1 MGKVGQSFW
10 LASGQICLP
19 SSQQESDRRPSE
31 AVFAESRLC
40 KEIVGPRVGARA
52 VNVDGHLRLHSEA
65 SKAKIV
71 RELLLLLLKIS
82 QARLNL
88 SFCASGQAGDRSLHS
103 LPSHWVSLL
112 LSFLGEVVALVWPS
126 HSGSFVL
133 ESVAVVIG
141 DHRRKVQTVAYQ
153 LLVGPRHE
161 QV

>member
-1 MGKVGQSFW
+1 MS
-10 LASGQICLP
+10 CLE
-19 SSQQESDRRPSE
+19 SEEQESDRRPSE

-71 RELLLLLLKIS
+71 RELLLLLKIS

-88 SFCASGQAGDRSLHS
+88 GFCASGQAGDRSLHS

-126 HSGSFVL
+126 HSGSLVL
-133 ESVAVVIG
+133 ESVPVVIG

>member
-1 MGKVGQSFW
+1 MS
-10 LASGQICLP
+10 CLE
-19 SSQQESDRRPSE
+19 SEEQESDRRPSE

-71 RELLLLLLKIS
+71 RELLLRLKIS
-82 QARLNL
+82 QARLNVG
-88 SFCASGQAGDRSLHS
+88 FCASGQAGDRSLHS

-126 HSGSFVL
+126 RSGSLVL
-133 ESVAVVIG
+133 ESVPVVIG

-153 LLVGPRHE
+153 LFVGPRHK